1 MVPRIVAG
9 IGARQDERRT
19 FHSEDIGSTFGS
31 KGFAREL
38 EPACL
43 IVEVAQIIVH
53 EADEPKPILGL
64 FDADGL
70 AAKS

>member
-19 FHSEDIGSTFGS
+19 FHSEDMGSTFGS
-31 KGFAREL
+31 KGFARGSSL
-38 EPACL
+38 H
-43 IVEVAQIIVH
+43 VSDVAQIIVH